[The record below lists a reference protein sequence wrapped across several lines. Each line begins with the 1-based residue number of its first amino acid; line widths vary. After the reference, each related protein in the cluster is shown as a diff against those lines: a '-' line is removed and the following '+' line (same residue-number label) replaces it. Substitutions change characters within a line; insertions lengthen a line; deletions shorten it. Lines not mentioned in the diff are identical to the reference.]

1 MKFLQNLFK
10 RSSDEDADEDDEDFG
25 SEDFVSNDD
34 GSDVDE
40 GVSTDVIIDDDDD
53 DDDNEE
59 EKQELGNITKNITN
73 SLPILIDKKL
83 DLFSSTVNN
92 K

>member
-1 MKFLQNLFK
+1 MKFNENLTF
-10 RSSDEDADEDDEDFG
+10 DDVLMVPQY
-25 SEDFVSNDD
+25 SEILPRE
-34 GSDVDE
+34 VDLCT
-40 GVSTDVIIDDDDD
+40 S
-53 DDDNEE
+53 
-59 EKQELGNITKNITN
+59 ITKNITD